1 MNMNIPYP
9 KSIRYTMNLKLL
21 AACLILSSANVFAEV
36 KNINNHEIISFMKN
50 GVPVVDIRR
59 AEEWSDTGV
68 IKQSNLLTFFDKQG
82 NHNIDKWLPEL
93 KKIVKE
99 GDPVIII
106 CRSGKRSGIVSKFLD
121 EQADFT
127 SVYNASGGMLSWIN
141 SNNKTIKP
149 N

>member
-1 MNMNIPYP
+1 MFKQSQFVI
-9 KSIRYTMNLKLL
+9 
-21 AACLILSSANVFAEV
+21 CLYILTTQAFAEV
-36 KNINNHEIISFMKN
+36 KEVNNQEIMSLMQS
-50 GVPVVDIRR
+50 GVPIIDIRR

-82 NHNIDKWLPEL
+82 KHNIDKWLPEL

-121 EQADFT
+121 EQANYT
-127 SVYNASGGMLSWIN
+127 NVYNAAGGMLHWI
-141 SNNKTIKP
+141 SSKNKIIKID
-149 N
+149 

>member
-1 MNMNIPYP
+1 MKMYFF
-9 KSIRYTMNLKLL
+9 LL
-21 AACLILSSANVFAEV
+21 YLALLTSNTLAEV
-36 KNINNHEIISFMKN
+36 KDVDNADIIALMKN
-50 GVPVVDIRR
+50 KVPIIDIRR
-59 AEEWSDTGV
+59 SDEWTNTGV
-68 IKQSNLLTFFDKQG
+68 IKGSKLLTFFDKQG
-82 NHNIDKWLPEL
+82 NYNIDKWLPEL

>member
-1 MNMNIPYP
+1 MFKQSQFVI
-9 KSIRYTMNLKLL
+9 
-21 AACLILSSANVFAEV
+21 CLYILTTQAFAEV
-36 KNINNHEIISFMKN
+36 KEVNNQEIMSLMQS
-50 GVPVVDIRR
+50 GVPIIDIRR

-82 NHNIDKWLPEL
+82 KHNIDKWLPEL

>member
-1 MNMNIPYP
+1 MHKTKFM
-9 KSIRYTMNLKLL
+9 KKKLI
-21 AACLILSSANVFAEV
+21 AICLYILTAQAFAEV
-36 KNINNHEIISFMKN
+36 KEANNQEIMSLMQS
-50 GVPVVDIRR
+50 GVPIIDIRR
-59 AEEWSDTGV
+59 AEEWGDTGV

-82 NHNIDKWLPEL
+82 NHNIDKWLSEL

-121 EQADFT
+121 EQADFK

>member
-1 MNMNIPYP
+1 MFKQSQFVIYL
-9 KSIRYTMNLKLL
+9 Y
-21 AACLILSSANVFAEV
+21 ILTTQAFAEV
-36 KNINNHEIISFMKN
+36 KEVNNQEIMSLMQS
-50 GVPVVDIRR
+50 GVPIIDIRR

-93 KKIVKE
+93 KNIAKE
-99 GDPVIII
+99 SDPVIII

-121 EQADFT
+121 EQANFT
-127 SVYNASGGMLSWIN
+127 NVYNASGGMLSWVE
-141 SNNKTIKP
+141 SKNKTVTP

>member
-1 MNMNIPYP
+1 MYKTKFM
-9 KSIRYTMNLKLL
+9 KKKLI
-21 AACLILSSANVFAEV
+21 AICLYILTTQAFAEV
-36 KNINNHEIISFMKN
+36 KEANNQKIISLMQS
-50 GVPVVDIRR
+50 GVPIIDIRR

-106 CRSGKRSGIVSKFLD
+106 CRSGRRSGIVSKFLD
-121 EQADFT
+121 EQAYYT
-127 SVYNASGGMLSWIN
+127 NVYNASGGILSWISSKN
-141 SNNKTIKP
+141 EIIQLD
-149 N
+149 

>member
-1 MNMNIPYP
+1 M
-9 KSIRYTMNLKLL
+9 KTKLL
-21 AACLILSSANVFAEV
+21 TIKILAVCLFLATSQVFAEV
-36 KNINNHEIISFMKN
+36 KDIDNQEIISLMQT
-50 GVPVVDIRR
+50 GVTVIDIRR
-59 AEEWSDTGV
+59 ASEWQDTGV

-82 NHNIDKWLPEL
+82 NHNADKWLPEL
-93 KKIVKE
+93 KKIVKK

>member
-1 MNMNIPYP
+1 MHKTKFM
-9 KSIRYTMNLKLL
+9 KKKLI
-21 AACLILSSANVFAEV
+21 AICLYIVTAQAFAEV
-36 KNINNHEIISFMKN
+36 KEVNNQEIMSLMQS
-50 GVPVVDIRR
+50 GVPIIDIRR

-93 KKIVKE
+93 KNIAKE
-99 GDPVIII
+99 SDPVIII

-121 EQADFT
+121 EQANFT
-127 SVYNASGGMLSWIN
+127 NVYNASGGILSWVG
-141 SNNKTIKP
+141 SKNKTVTP

>member
-1 MNMNIPYP
+1 MKI
-9 KSIRYTMNLKLL
+9 KIFTIIFLL
-21 AACLILSSANVFAEV
+21 STSQVFAEV
-36 KNINNHEIISFMKN
+36 KEVNNQEIMSLMQS
-50 GVPVVDIRR
+50 GVPIIDIRR

-82 NHNIDKWLPEL
+82 KHNIDKWLPEL

-121 EQADFT
+121 EQANYT
-127 SVYNASGGMLSWIN
+127 NVYNAAGGMLHWI
-141 SNNKTIKP
+141 SSKNKINKID
-149 N
+149 